1 MDHAF
6 TNRRRL
12 ITGKRPIAER
22 VKTALIVITLLAAWA
37 TVSEMDYQDA
47 IAVSHTRC
55 MYRGV

>member
-12 ITGKRPIAER
+12 ITGKRSVAER
-22 VKTALIVITLLAAWA
+22 VKTALIVVTLLAAWS

-47 IAVSHTRC
+47 IAVSQSHC
-55 MYRGV
+55 LYRGI